1 MAALIPFLLVTLAS
15 SALGQVPEGCIDPPG
30 NNAVADIIVQALE
43 AARPMLVTGI
53 PALGIPPLDPFGPL
67 PKIPFRVDTSGLW
80 LEGMVND
87 TYVRNIAEFV
97 TCSVNLT
104 FGIAQKFDSEFR
116 LQNFHMDG
124 FYDVDGLALSLFP
137 IFGNGGYRIDVYDS
151 GFSGGAKINY
161 NPLTD
166 HASLKDLSLDIFF
179 ASLELEMECILGCG
193 DMSDLINGA
202 ASEIAPVM
210 FNAIW
215 DYISPIL
222 SGALQDGINDI
233 LKNISISDIIT
244 PEERRQLELG
254 NANDYLDLVMA
265 NLGPLMEA
273 GGLDPAPLPAA
284 NLDFGMGVADLYN
297 GQLTGL
303 STLHRDGTCTLDR
316 VADWLFLYANVA
328 VENLGVHY
336 TGRVVSSGKTV
347 VVEVDATVSSVALYF
362 VARADVYSLQADMDQ
377 FIISEFGK
385 IDVRID
391 GLGPLDYLVS
401 PLAEA
406 VANLV
411 RDDVSELLET
421 KVKQAIQDALNET
434 PWSMFE

>member
-1 MAALIPFLLVTLAS
+1 MAALITFLLVILST

-30 NNAVADIIVQALE
+30 NNGVADIIVQALE
-43 AARPMLVTGI
+43 AARSLLESGI
-53 PALGIPPLDPFGPL
+53 PELGIPPLDPFGPL
-67 PKIPFRVDTSGLW
+67 PKIPFSVDTSGLW
-80 LEGMVND
+80 LEGIVND
-87 TYVRNIAEFV
+87 TYVRNLAQFV

-104 FGIAQKFDSEFR
+104 FGLAQKFDIEFR

-124 FYDVDGLALSLFP
+124 YYDVDGLALSLFP
-137 IFGNGGYRIDVYDS
+137 IFGNGGFRIDTYES
-151 GFSGGAKINY
+151 GFTGGAKISY
-161 NPLTD
+161 NPISD

-179 ASLELEMECILGCG
+179 STMELEMECILGCG
-193 DMSDLINGA
+193 DMSDIINGA
-202 ASEIAPVM
+202 ASEIAPFM

-222 SGALQDGINDI
+222 STALQDGINDI

-244 PEERRQLELG
+244 PEERRMLELG
-254 NANDYLDLVMA
+254 NANGYLDLVMA

-273 GGLDPAPLPAA
+273 EGLDPAPLPDA
-284 NLDFGMGVADLYN
+284 NLNFGTFVADLYD

-303 STLHRDGTCTLDR
+303 STIHRDGTCTLDR

-328 VENLGVHY
+328 VENLGVHQR
-336 TGRVVSSGKTV
+336 GRVTSGDTTV
-347 VVEVDATVSSVALYF
+347 DVEVDATISSVALYF
-362 VARADVYSLQADMDQ
+362 VARGDVYSLEADIDQ

-391 GLGPLDYLVS
+391 GLGSLDYVMS

-411 RDDVSELLET
+411 RDDVSRLLET

-434 PWSMFE
+434 PWPVFE

>member
-1 MAALIPFLLVTLAS
+1 
-15 SALGQVPEGCIDPPG
+15 
-30 NNAVADIIVQALE
+30 
-43 AARPMLVTGI
+43 
-53 PALGIPPLDPFGPL
+53 
-67 PKIPFRVDTSGLW
+67 
-80 LEGMVND
+80 
-87 TYVRNIAEFV
+87 
-97 TCSVNLT
+97 
-104 FGIAQKFDSEFR
+104 
-116 LQNFHMDG
+116 
-124 FYDVDGLALSLFP
+124 
-137 IFGNGGYRIDVYDS
+137 
-151 GFSGGAKINY
+151 
-161 NPLTD
+161 
-166 HASLKDLSLDIFF
+166 
-179 ASLELEMECILGCG
+179 
-193 DMSDLINGA
+193 
-202 ASEIAPVM
+202 
-210 FNAIW
+210 
-215 DYISPIL
+215 
-222 SGALQDGINDI
+222 
-233 LKNISISDIIT
+233 
-244 PEERRQLELG
+244 
-254 NANDYLDLVMA
+254 
-265 NLGPLMEA
+265 
-273 GGLDPAPLPAA
+273 
-284 NLDFGMGVADLYN
+284 MGVADLYN

-328 VENLGVHY
+328 VENLGVSGGALH
-336 TGRVVSSGKTV
+336 RPRVSSGMVSV